1 MTARHDWSPHLST
14 VEAMLKAGKT
24 RREIAAHLAVK
35 ETTLSSM
42 IARYGLSGLS
52 PNGSATGGS
61 SPENTH
67 NRIEWEP
74 LLPVLLEMMERAESA
89 TVIAKKLGISWGSLS
104 AAIER
109 QVPKALRTKWKKA
122 RHEVTHPKRVQ
133 AAPETRQP
141 YDAYSDVTWSALW
154 NGNPP
159 PVPDFA
165 FGRDGRLH

>member
-1 MTARHDWSPHLST
+1 MVKAFDWAPHFA
-14 VEAMLKAGKT
+14 EIEQMLRSGKT
-24 RREIAAHLAVK
+24 RREIANHLGVK
-35 ETTLSSM
+35 ETSLSSM
-42 IARYGLSGLS
+42 IARHSLAGLS
-52 PNGSATGGS
+52 PNGSAKGGS

-67 NRIEWEP
+67 NRIDWEP

-89 TVIAKKLGISWGSLS
+89 TVIAKKRGISWGSLS